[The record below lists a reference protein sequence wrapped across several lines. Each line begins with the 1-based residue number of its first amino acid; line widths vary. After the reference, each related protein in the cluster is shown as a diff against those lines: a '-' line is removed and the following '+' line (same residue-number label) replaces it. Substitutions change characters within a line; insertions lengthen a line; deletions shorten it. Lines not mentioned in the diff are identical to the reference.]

1 MVNYNHKRQKKWKTK
16 KKQKVS
22 VTSRKVIHIVDINQ
36 TISIITL
43 NVNSLTKPIKQERL
57 SEWIKNH
64 YSTICSLQKSYFK
77 YKNTNR
83 KKLRNVLCIKQLALY
98 SVVKD

>member
-57 SEWIKNH
+57 SEWKKTTTQLYVVYKKVILNIK
-64 YSTICSLQKSYFK
+64 TQIE
-77 YKNTNR
+77 KN
-83 KKLRNVLCIKQLALY
+83 
-98 SVVKD
+98 